1 MSSDWAAADTVAKLL
16 ALRAAQTPQAV
27 GFEERLG
34 AGPWQPTTWG
44 AFAEKVALLRRA
56 LFAAGLRR
64 GDRLALIAPVSLQ
77 WETLNHAALGM
88 GVTVVGMDAHD
99 LPERIAGMAKL
110 AGVVAFAVADP
121 AVLARLEAAQWAAAR
136 FVLHLGGAASPTTT
150 PDAGPRQWTWSA
162 FEALGQAETADP
174 EAPTADDVA
183 TVIFTSG
190 TTGAPKGIPYT
201 HAQVCAAVAAIAEA
215 FSFVG
220 PQSRMLCWLP
230 LSNLFQRMVNLAAMR
245 QGAATWFLADPRQ
258 VMDVVGQVC
267 PDVFVAVPRFF
278 EKLYDGLRS
287 NIAAQP
293 WLRRTLVA
301 GAWDLGRRRS
311 RLQLQGLPVPA
322 WLALVHRV
330 AERLVLSRVRAVMGQ
345 RLVCMVSGSAP
356 LSGILLS
363 EFHALG
369 WLVLE
374 AYGLSE
380 NVLPMAMN
388 RFDSYRLG
396 SVGRPLAGNQI
407 ELDEGGQVRV
417 KGRGVFAGY
426 LGDLVAPLDAQ
437 GFYLTGDLG
446 EWDADGFLRLTGRA
460 GDLIKT
466 STGRRVAPIGVEAQ
480 LRDLAEID
488 QVVLI
493 GHGRKCLVALCTP
506 SQPEWGW
513 PEPNA
518 IRQRLKALLSRVNPH
533 ERPSGLALLGRPFT
547 IDDGEL
553 TSNLKIKRGAVER
566 NHAVLVQQ
574 LYDAIDQRGDG
585 GASDLTILV
594 APSPPP
600 RPPQPQATP

>member
-1 MSSDWAAADTVAKLL
+1 
-16 ALRAAQTPQAV
+16 
-27 GFEERLG
+27 
-34 AGPWQPTTWG
+34 
-44 AFAEKVALLRRA
+44 
-56 LFAAGLRR
+56 
-64 GDRLALIAPVSLQ
+64 
-77 WETLNHAALGM
+77 
-88 GVTVVGMDAHD
+88 
-99 LPERIAGMAKL
+99 
-110 AGVVAFAVADP
+110 
-121 AVLARLEAAQWAAAR
+121 
-136 FVLHLGGAASPTTT
+136 
-150 PDAGPRQWTWSA
+150 
-162 FEALGQAETADP
+162 
-174 EAPTADDVA
+174 
-183 TVIFTSG
+183 
-190 TTGAPKGIPYT
+190 
-201 HAQVCAAVAAIAEA
+201 
-215 FSFVG
+215 
-220 PQSRMLCWLP
+220 
-230 LSNLFQRMVNLAAMR
+230 MR

-258 VMDVVGQVC
+258 VMEVVGQVS

-301 GAWDLGRRRS
+301 WAWDLGRQRS
-311 RLQLQGLPVPA
+311 RLQLQGQAVPA
-322 WLALVHRV
+322 WLALAHRV

-407 ELDEGGQVRV
+407 TLDDAGQVRV
-417 KGRGVFAGY
+417 KGTGVFGGY
-426 LGDLVAPLDAQ
+426 LGDLAAPLDAE
-437 GFYLTGDLG
+437 GYYLTGDLG
-446 EWDADGFLRLTGRA
+446 QWDDDGFLRLTGRA

-506 SQPEWGW
+506 SQPGQGW
-513 PEPNA
+513 PEPEVLG
-518 IRQRLKALLSRVNPH
+518 QRLKPLLSRVNLH
-533 ERPSGLALLGRPFT
+533 ERPSGVALLGRAFT

-553 TSNLKIKRGAVER
+553 TSNLKIKRSAVER
-566 NHAVLVQQ
+566 NHAALVQQ

-585 GASDLTILV
+585 SASELTILV
-594 APSPPP
+594 APSLVSSAASPTSHPE
-600 RPPQPQATP
+600 ATP

>member
-1 MSSDWAAADTVAKLL
+1 MTDAWDGADTVAKLL
-16 ALRAAQTPQAV
+16 ALRAAQTPQAI
-27 GFEERLG
+27 GFEERAG
-34 AGPWQPTTWG
+34 TGPWQPTSWG
-44 AFAEKVALLRRA
+44 AFAEKVAQLRRA
-56 LFAAGLRR
+56 FFAAGLRR

-77 WETLNHAALGM
+77 WESLNHAALGM

-121 AVLARLEAAQWAAAR
+121 AVLARLEPAQWAAAR
-136 FVLHLGGAASPTTT
+136 FVLQPGGAASPTTAA
-150 PDAGPRQWTWSA
+150 DGGPRQWDWPA
-162 FEALGQAETADP
+162 FEALGQAEATEP

-190 TTGAPKGIPYT
+190 TTGAPKGIRYS
-201 HAQVCAAVAAIAEA
+201 HAQVCEAVTAIAEA

-258 VMDVVGQVC
+258 VMDVVGQVS

-301 GAWDLGRRRS
+301 WAWDLGRRRS

-426 LGDLVAPLDAQ
+426 LGDVVAPLDAH

-446 EWDADGFLRLTGRA
+446 QWDADGFLRLTGRA

-480 LRDLAEID
+480 LRDLAEVD

-506 SQPEWGW
+506 SQPERGW

-518 IRQRLKALLSRVNPH
+518 LRQRLKPLLSRVNPN

-547 IDDGEL
+547 IDQGEL
-553 TSNLKIKRGAVER
+553 TSNLKIKRSAVER
-566 NHAVLVQQ
+566 NHAALVQQ
-574 LYDAIDQRGDG
+574 LYDAIDQRPNAGQ
-585 GASDLTILV
+585 SDLTILV
-594 APSPPP
+594 APNLPLRS
-600 RPPQPQATP
+600 PQPQSTP